1 MRKALSFSALAL
13 SAVLVLGACGSDDN
27 GAASSNTDD
36 MKSETSTSHT
46 TMHGGSSAELTASDL
61 RSTLEL
67 QLQEHVYLAG
77 LATGQAL
84 SGNTKGFEAAA
95 ATLDQNS
102 DDLAAS
108 VGAVYGDEAGQAF
121 DPLWKKHIG
130 FFVDYTNAIA
140 KDDKAGADKANADLT
155 AYAGEFGAFIESAT
169 KGGLPKDAVAELV
182 GSHAQTL
189 IAAIDAQKAG
199 NAKQAYALLKEAAG
213 HMTMIAAPLAGAID
227 KQLDFEGA
235 TDSDAAN
242 LRATLN
248 RNLQEHVYLAGAAT
262 GEALAGNT
270 KGFEAAA
277 AALDTSSNDL
287 IAAVTSVYGAE
298 AGQAF
303 DPLWKKHIGFFV
315 DYTNGIATDD
325 KTKSD
330 KALADLQ
337 AYAGE
342 FGAFIES
349 ATVGGLPKD
358 AVAKLLESHAT
369 TLIAAIDA
377 QKAGEAT
384 AAFANLKEAAGH
396 MPAIADPLAAAIA
409 KQKNLS

>member
-13 SAVLVLGACGSDDN
+13 TAVLVLSACGSDDN
-27 GAASSNTDD
+27 GSASSG
-36 MKSETSTSHT
+36 SEDTSNESTTSHS
-46 TMHGGSSAELTASDL
+46 TMHEGTDAKLTASDL
-61 RSTLEL
+61 RTTLEF

-84 SGNTKGFEAAA
+84 AENTKGFEGAAA
-95 ATLDQNS
+95 ALDQNS
-102 DDLAAS
+102 DDLIAS
-108 VGAVYGDEAGQAF
+108 VSAVYGDEAGTAF

-140 KDDKAGADKANADLT
+140 KDDKAGADAAKADLT
-155 AYAGEFGAFIESAT
+155 AYASEFGAFIESAT
-169 KGGLPKDAVAELV
+169 KGGLTKDAVAELL

-227 KQLDFEGA
+227 MQLDFEGA

-298 AGQAF
+298 AGTAF

-315 DYTNGIATDD
+315 DYTNGIAADD

-337 AYAGE
+337 AYAAE

-349 ATVGGLPKD
+349 ATEGGLPKD
-358 AVAKLLESHAT
+358 AVAELLGSHAT

-377 QKAGEAT
+377 QKAGDAT
-384 AAFANLKEAAGH
+384 EAFANLKEAAGH

-409 KQKNLS
+409 KQKSLM

>member
-130 FFVDYTNAIA
+130 FFVDYTN
-140 KDDKAGADKANADLT
+140 
-155 AYAGEFGAFIESAT
+155 
-169 KGGLPKDAVAELV
+169 
-182 GSHAQTL
+182 
-189 IAAIDAQKAG
+189 
-199 NAKQAYALLKEAAG
+199 
-213 HMTMIAAPLAGAID
+213 
-227 KQLDFEGA
+227 
-235 TDSDAAN
+235 
-242 LRATLN
+242 
-248 RNLQEHVYLAGAAT
+248 
-262 GEALAGNT
+262 
-270 KGFEAAA
+270 
-277 AALDTSSNDL
+277 
-287 IAAVTSVYGAE
+287 
-298 AGQAF
+298 
-303 DPLWKKHIGFFV
+303 
-315 DYTNGIATDD
+315 GIATDD

-377 QKAGEAT
+377 QKAGDAT